1 MSGGSSCARF
11 SSLPSLLTIHSLHT
25 QGSNIVVIDLDEISK
40 SIFDPSHNVYNKI
53 VAEFLPQMKRA
64 SLELFNKDW
73 TINRENLGKVSK
85 RSEAKR
91 ALRKTRI
98 LAMNLAKPLQT

>member
-1 MSGGSSCARF
+1 M
-11 SSLPSLLTIHSLHT
+11 
-25 QGSNIVVIDLDEISK
+25 VIDLDVISK

-98 LAMNLAKPLQT
+98 LAMNLAKRLQT